1 MNAIRFIAR
10 MSVFVI
16 TFIAIDLLTGP
27 ERDLESRLKHT
38 LLVLAAAALMAY
50 IQTRLLKTLE
60 ARYPTAPPK
69 KNE

>member
-16 TFIAIDLLTGP
+16 TFIFIDLWRGP

-38 LLVLAAAALMAY
+38 LLVLAAAALMAF
-50 IQTRLLKTLE
+50 IQTRLLKALE
-60 ARYPTAPPK
+60 ARYPTTTPK
-69 KNE
+69 KEE

>member
-10 MSVFVI
+10 MSIFAI

-27 ERDLESRLKHT
+27 ERDLETRFKHT
-38 LLVLAAAALMAY
+38 LLVLAGSALMAY
-50 IQTRLLKTLE
+50 IQTRLLNALE

-69 KNE
+69 KKE

>member
-10 MSVFVI
+10 MSVFTI

-38 LLVLAAAALMAY
+38 LLVLAAAALMAF
-50 IQTRLLKTLE
+50 IQTRLLKALE
-60 ARYPTAPPK
+60 ARYPTTAPK
-69 KNE
+69 KKE

>member
-10 MSVFVI
+10 MSIFAI

-38 LLVLAAAALMAY
+38 LFVLAAAALMAF
-50 IQTRLLKTLE
+50 IQTRLLKMLE
-60 ARYPTAPPK
+60 SRYPTAPPK
-69 KNE
+69 SKE

>member
-10 MSVFVI
+10 MSIFVI

-38 LLVLAAAALMAY
+38 LLVLAGSALMAY
-50 IQTRLLKTLE
+50 IQTRLLKALE
-60 ARYPTAPPK
+60 ARYPTAPPN

>member
-16 TFIAIDLLTGP
+16 VFIFIDLRSGP

-38 LLVLAAAALMAY
+38 LLVLAAAALMAF
-50 IQTRLLKTLE
+50 IQTRLLKALE
-60 ARYPTAPPK
+60 ARYPTTPG
-69 KNE
+69 KNKE